1 MSKANE
7 RAAVFVFGV
16 VFVITMIVLAVA
28 FPKPTVWQFQ
38 VFRIVLAL
46 AAAGVAA
53 MLPGSIEVTA
63 SKWLKAGG
71 ALAVF
76 VVVLYL
82 SPAKI
87 VADEPEP
94 MGPLEIGQDRYGS
107 DFSPLPQLVGTADI
121 CASLC
126 STNLECKAMTFVKR
140 PDDFGGGD
148 CWLKKEVPEPT
159 PNPAMVSAVKVRW
172 RESGPNGP

>member
-7 RAAVFVFGV
+7 RIAVFAFGV
-16 VFVITMIVLAVA
+16 VFVITMLVLAVA

-46 AAAGVAA
+46 AAAGIAA

-63 SKWLKAGG
+63 SSWLKAGG

-76 VVVLYL
+76 VLVLYL
-82 SPAKI
+82 SPAKL
-87 VADEPEP
+87 VSEEPEP
-94 MGPLEIGQDRYGS
+94 MGPLEIGKNRQGS
-107 DFSPLPQLVGTADI
+107 DFSPLPQLLGTADE

-126 STNLECKAMTFVKR
+126 STNKECKAMTFVKR
-140 PDDFGGGD
+140 LDTFGGGD
-148 CWLKKEVPEPT
+148 CWLKREVPPQT
-159 PNPAMVSAVKVRW
+159 DHPLMVSAVKVRW
-172 RESGPNGP
+172 RKD